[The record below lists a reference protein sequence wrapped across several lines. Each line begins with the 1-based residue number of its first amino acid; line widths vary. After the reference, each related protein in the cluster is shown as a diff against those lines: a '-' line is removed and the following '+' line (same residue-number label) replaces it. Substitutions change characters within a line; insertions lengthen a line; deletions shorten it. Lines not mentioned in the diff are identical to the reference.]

1 MRLRTICW
9 LLLAVV
15 AGTTIG
21 LKVALPGSGSAPVRA
36 ASATPYAA
44 QSPLGFAPPSGRPV
58 TPVGLD
64 TRGLSGP
71 GLRRLSGTT
80 GQAVTTYGSR
90 PGPGNSVDATF
101 NSPYA
106 SDLRF
111 LALPG
116 VVTTPPASN
125 SPSDTT
131 ATTTVPAAPTEP
143 PPEIQD
149 VHTLSLTPFSA
160 TIAWSTNVPATS
172 RIAYGLDA
180 PVLWTAPSV
189 ASTEHQATLTGLTFS
204 SSYKVAVTAANE
216 GGSGRVDEYLL
227 TTPPLSGPVQ
237 ATTSGG
243 VILLNGQPSFPKMVW
258 AECPD
263 AASSAL
269 AVGIDLFMGNG
280 CGTGAD
286 LATWVSGRA
295 FVLADAQAPAVA
307 RAGTIG
313 THLPDEWDTHLPG
326 DLTIADAMRMVPE
339 IPGSGPR
346 FLTLTNHFYSRANPL
361 PQGRGM
367 YPALAESADVL
378 GFDLYPLQ
386 NWCRWDSFGD
396 VFDSQLDLVALGRG
410 RPTFQ
415 WIEARQMDCMGA
427 QLDPTPETVRAE
439 SWLSIAGGAHAIGY
453 FPNNWNADVGA
464 EIARTNH
471 EIQSLV
477 PALVEPPIATSVA
490 PGSPVKAGGREHNGA
505 VYVIAVNASR
515 APATASI
522 NVPALGDRVL
532 RTLDGQHTVTASG
545 GSFSDS
551 FGPLEVR
558 IYIASPVQG

>member
-1 MRLRTICW
+1 MPLRTVCW

-15 AGTTIG
+15 AGSTIG
-21 LKVALPGSGSAPVRA
+21 FKLALPGSDSTPVPA

-44 QSPLGFAPPSGRPV
+44 QAPLAFAPPRGRPV
-58 TPVGLD
+58 SPVGLD
-64 TRGLSGP
+64 TGGPSNP
-71 GLRRLSGTT
+71 GLRRLSGAT
-80 GQAVTTYGSR
+80 GRAVATYGSR
-90 PGPGNSVDATF
+90 SNAGSASDVTF
-101 NSPYA
+101 NSPYVG
-106 SDLRF
+106 DLRF

-116 VVTTPPASN
+116 VATTPSAGG
-125 SPSDTT
+125 SPSDAT
-131 ATTTVPAAPTEP
+131 ATTTTPAAPTGP
-143 PPEIQD
+143 PPEIEN

-160 TIAWSTNVPATS
+160 TIAWRTNVPATS

-180 PVLWTAPSV
+180 PVLWTAPSS
-189 ASTEHQATLTGLTFS
+189 ATTEHQATLTGLTFS

-216 GGSGRVDEYLL
+216 GGPGRVDEYLL
-227 TTPPLSGPVQ
+227 TTPALSGPVKM
-237 ATTSGG
+237 TTSDGA
-243 VILLNGQPSFPKMVW
+243 ILLNGQPWFPKMVW
-258 AECPD
+258 AQCSD
-263 AASSAL
+263 AVAGNL

-286 LATWVSGRA
+286 LAQWVAGRA
-295 FVLADAQAPAVA
+295 FVLADAQAPATA
-307 RAGTIG
+307 RAGTVG

-326 DLTIADAMRMVPE
+326 DLTTADALRMVPE
-339 IPGSGPR
+339 TPGSGPR
-346 FLTLTNHFYSRANPL
+346 FLTLTNHFYSRASAL

-367 YPALAESADVL
+367 YPALVASTDVL

-415 WIEARQMDCMGA
+415 WIEARRMDCFGSE
-427 QLDPTPETVRAE
+427 LDPTPETVRAE
-439 SWLSIAGGAHAIGY
+439 AWLSIAGGAHAIGY
-453 FPNNWNADVGA
+453 FPNNWSVAVGE

-471 EIQSLV
+471 EIQSLA
-477 PALVEPPIATSVA
+477 PALVEPAIAASVA
-490 PGSPVKAGGREHNGA
+490 PGSPVRVGAREHNGA

-522 NVPALGDRVL
+522 NVPAVGDRVL
-532 RTLDGQHTVTASG
+532 RSLDGQQNLTASG
-545 GSFSDS
+545 GSFTDS

-558 IYIASPVQG
+558 VYVASPVQG

>member
-1 MRLRTICW
+1 VPLRTVSW

-15 AGTTIG
+15 AGSTIG
-21 LKVALPGSGSAPVRA
+21 FKLALPGSDSAPVAA
-36 ASATPYAA
+36 ASATPNAA
-44 QSPLGFAPPSGRPV
+44 QAPFTFAPPSGRPV
-58 TPVGLD
+58 SPVGLD
-64 TRGLSGP
+64 TGGSSSP
-71 GLRRLSGTT
+71 GLQHISAAAVQTSATYDSRSSSGS
-80 GQAVTTYGSR
+80 A
-90 PGPGNSVDATF
+90 PDATF
-101 NSPYA
+101 NSPYV

-116 VVTTPPASN
+116 VATTPPASD
-125 SPSDTT
+125 SGSDTT
-131 ATTTVPAAPTEP
+131 ATTTTPATPTGP
-143 PPEIQD
+143 PPEIEN
-149 VHTLSLTPFSA
+149 VHTISLTPFSA
-160 TIAWSTNVPATS
+160 TIAWRTNVPATS

-189 ASTEHQATLTGLTFS
+189 AATEHQATLTGLTFS

-216 GGSGRVDEYLL
+216 GGTGRVDEYLL
-227 TTPPLSGPVQ
+227 TTPALSGAVQ
-237 ATTSGG
+237 ATTAGG
-243 VILLNGQPSFPKMVW
+243 IILLNGQPSFPKIVW
-258 AECPD
+258 AQCPD
-263 AASSAL
+263 AVAGNL

-286 LATWVSGRA
+286 LATWVAGRA
-295 FVLADAQAPAVA
+295 FVLADAQAPAAA

-326 DLTIADAMRMVPE
+326 DLTTADALRLVPAT
-339 IPGSGPR
+339 PGSGPR

-361 PQGRGM
+361 PQGKGM
-367 YPALAESADVL
+367 YPALAASADVL

-415 WIEARQMDCMGA
+415 WIEARRMDCMGE
-427 QLDPTPETVRAE
+427 QLDPTPQTVRAE
-439 SWLSIAGGAHAIGY
+439 AWLSIAGGAHAIGY
-453 FPNNWNADVGA
+453 FPNNWSVDVGA

-477 PALVEPPIATSVA
+477 PALVETPIATSVA
-490 PGSPVKAGGREHNGA
+490 LGSPVKAGGREHNGA

-515 APATASI
+515 GTATATI

-532 RTLDGQHTVTASG
+532 RSLDGLHTVTASG
-545 GSFSDS
+545 GSFTDS
-551 FGPLEVR
+551 FGPLEARV
-558 IYIASPVQG
+558 YIAAPLQG